1 MLPWPSQKQV
11 FRRKAKLREAMAS
24 LFAEARKL
32 GSGDVDAML
41 QGDPGLRARIRAALR
56 EGGSS
61 FQKGYERWAA
71 GDWDLSP
78 SPSRSRSREATNH
91 TKSKPQPSRS
101 RSQRESRSVSSRKSK
116 RKQKKKRRARYSSSH
131 SSSSDRDRKR
141 PRGSTSP
148 SQEGKKQADEKVNLA
163 TASVSQLRSLCL
175 KHGVLPTGIIEKSDL
190 VNALTPILGLQET
203 PAQRTPTPTAQPQG
217 RAPRVSKFDMMTAPP
232 PKDTKIMGLT
242 IPVPSKAPSGTGQ
255 SFTRAAMQAMSSKE
269 LRTLCIERKVLPPG
283 PVERSELL
291 QALAPLASG

>member
-1 MLPWPSQKQV
+1 MQ
-11 FRRKAKLREAMAS
+11 
-24 LFAEARKL
+24 
-32 GSGDVDAML
+32 SGDVDAML
-41 QGDPGLRARIRAALR
+41 KGDPGLRARIRASLR

-78 SPSRSRSREATNH
+78 SPSRSQSREPADN

-101 RSQRESRSVSSRKSK
+101 RSQRSSRSISSRKSR
-116 RKQKKKRRARYSSSH
+116 RKKKKRKARYSSD
-131 SSSSDRDRKR
+131 SSSEDRDRKR

-148 SQEGKKQADEKVNLA
+148 SQEGKKEAEKVNLA
-163 TASVSQLRSLCL
+163 TASISQLRALCV
-175 KHGVLPTGIIEKSDL
+175 KHGVLPAGLIEKGDL
-190 VNALTPILGLQET
+190 VNALTTFYPVQEPRAQHT
-203 PAQRTPTPTAQPQG
+203 PTPTPTAQPQG

-232 PKDTKIMGLT
+232 PKETKIMGLN
-242 IPVPSKAPSGTGQ
+242 IPVPSKAPSGPAGQ
-255 SFTRAAMQAMSSKE
+255 SFTRAAIQAMSSKE
-269 LRTLCIERKVLPPG
+269 LRTLCMERKVLPPG